1 MPDGLWNMA
10 KFRVAFDNVFSDL
23 LRATCYIWLSSSESE
38 FSFGEPLLTEVEAR
52 LTHL

>member
-38 FSFGEPLLTEVEAR
+38 SSFGEPLLTEVEAR